1 MIRKHSKSPREFLKR
16 VYNSQENLN
25 RYAYT
30 YSKQRVGGIAWFSED
45 KQKALKKSL
54 IAKEHLLIGS

>member
-1 MIRKHSKSPREFLKR
+1 MIRKHSKSPKEFLKR
-16 VYNSQENLN
+16 VYNKRGKSERYPYTFSQ
-25 RYAYT
+25 
-30 YSKQRVGGIAWFSED
+30 QRVGSVAWFSVN